1 MIGGTLV
8 ASKRTNFHAH
18 FKKRFQQLG
27 FGNVTVT
34 GAEKDGLNMAIRELK
49 PRILLIGSSF
59 YQCCT
64 AFMLAELHNN
74 FPRLNIAVV
83 DVFDYPTD
91 LAMYFIINGVRSYVN
106 FWEGEGPEPFY
117 KGLEEIRQGREYIS
131 PEVQRR
137 LAMRSYKPDPTW
149 TLTARQ
155 IEIIRL
161 ISNGFTGA
169 EIADTL
175 HMSERSVDNRKSEI
189 YQVLNVRNENEVI
202 RVAIFFGIIDP
213 QELRFFGKDYE
224 LKPLPLK
231 NNKKRRVA

>member
-1 MIGGTLV
+1 
-8 ASKRTNFHAH
+8 
-18 FKKRFQQLG
+18 
-27 FGNVTVT
+27 
-34 GAEKDGLNMAIRELK
+34 
-49 PRILLIGSSF
+49 
-59 YQCCT
+59 
-64 AFMLAELHNN
+64 
-74 FPRLNIAVV
+74 
-83 DVFDYPTD
+83 
-91 LAMYFIINGVRSYVN
+91 
-106 FWEGEGPEPFY
+106 
-117 KGLEEIRQGREYIS
+117 
-131 PEVQRR
+131 
-137 LAMRSYKPDPTW
+137 MRSYKPDPTW

-224 LKPLPLK
+224 LKPRPM
-231 NNKKRRVA
+231 KKEQRTKLERRSIA